1 MKHLRKF
8 NEAWEN
14 QGENKELIGKVLTPT
29 QIARIL
35 QSKVDRIKDFCET
48 HLAYLLDEGFEVNCS
63 STYLDKECFYIKI
76 SEPGNSVPNQRR
88 QDLLNNWEDI
98 SNHIITFLHH
108 LLMKFEVVAGDA
120 KYALNFLRQA
130 GIKSPIMLFI
140 DGLSVKPDFD
150 NMGPITS
157 VYSVQDLMDNE
168 DVLSGSKIGSIILY
182 VKEK

>member
-14 QGENKELIGKVLTPT
+14 AGENKELIGKVLTPT

-108 LLMKFEVVAGDA
+108 LLVKFEVVVGDA
-120 KYALNFLRQA
+120 KY
-130 GIKSPIMLFI
+130 GTDIKSPIMLFI

-150 NMGPITS
+150 CVGPITS

-168 DVLSGSKIGSIILY
+168 DVLNGSKIGSIILY

>member
-1 MKHLRKF
+1 MKHLRNF

-14 QGENKELIGKVLTPT
+14 QGENKELVGKVLTPT

-63 STYLDKECFYIKI
+63 STYLDKESFYIKI
-76 SEPGNSVPNQRR
+76 SEPE
-88 QDLLNNWEDI
+88 DLLNNWEDI
-98 SNHIITFLHH
+98 SNHIITFLHF
-108 LLMKFEVVAGDA
+108 LLKKFDVIQGDA
-120 KYALNFLRQA
+120 KY
-130 GIKSPIMLFI
+130 GTDIKSPIMLFI
-140 DGLSVKPDFD
+140 DGLSIKPDLEYI
-150 NMGPITS
+150 GPITS

-168 DVLSGSKIGSIILY
+168 DVLNGSKIGSMTLY

>member
-1 MKHLRKF
+1 MKHLRNF
-8 NEAWEN
+8 NETWEN
-14 QGENKELIGKVLTPT
+14 QGENKELVGKVLTPT

-63 STYLDKECFYIKI
+63 STYLDKESFYIKI

-98 SNHIITFLHH
+98 SNHIITFLH
-108 LLMKFEVVAGDA
+108 LLLKKFDVVQGDA
-120 KYALNFLRQA
+120 KY
-130 GIKSPIMLFI
+130 GTDIKSPIMLFI
-140 DGLSVKPDFD
+140 DGLSIKPDFD
-150 NMGPITS
+150 NIGPITS
-157 VYSVQDLMDNE
+157 VYSVQDLMKNE
-168 DVLSGSKIGSIILY
+168 DVLNGSKIGSMTLY

>member
-14 QGENKELIGKVLTPT
+14 AGENKKLVGKVLSPT

-48 HLAYLLDEGFEVNCS
+48 HLAYLLDEGFEVNCYS
-63 STYLDKECFYIKI
+63 SYLDKESFYIKI

-108 LLMKFEVVAGDA
+108 LLVKFEVVAGDA
-120 KYALNFLRQA
+120 KYSTY
-130 GIKSPIMLFI
+130 IKSPIMFYI
-140 DGLSVKPDFD
+140 DGEPINLKFD
-150 NMGPITS
+150 NIGPITS
-157 VYSVQDLMDNE
+157 VYSVKDLMDNE
-168 DVLSGSKIGSIILY
+168 DVLNGSKIGSIILY